1 MKKQTKTAIYFFISV
16 IVLTY
21 TFYSFTTSII
31 AGLVIAS
38 FVSLFLF
45 YDPKKIK
52 QKNNIISTDS
62 TNKET

>member
-16 IVLTY
+16 ILLTY

-31 AGLVIAS
+31 AGLIIGS

-52 QKNNIISTDS
+52 QKNTVISTDS
-62 TNKET
+62 TNKEI

>member
-21 TFYSFTTSII
+21 TFFSFTNSII
-31 AGLVIAS
+31 AGLIIGS
-38 FVSLFLF
+38 FISLLLF

-52 QKNNIISTDS
+52 HENNNISTDS
-62 TNKET
+62 TSNKS